1 MSLNP
6 WKVWLKRW
14 RNSHGFGV
22 HSPFGFQLTQLVVS
36 LKRGYAYYAEEEI
49 ANKAAELPRNSN
61 RRKLCQMAILIHR
74 LLNFYPPQRAILSA
88 AAREFNPLLEYSITS
103 AGTPIVKDNNDL
115 NLPSFTAA
123 LGSEM
128 EWNQIQ
134 KSISAVGSILFLI
147 NAPSGIVKQ
156 LQSTPNLL
164 IISGQ
169 KNLLIIHRPQM
180 QTLLYHM
187 YIG

>member
-1 MSLNP
+1 M
-6 WKVWLKRW
+6 
-14 RNSHGFGV
+14 
-22 HSPFGFQLTQLVVS
+22 S

-49 ANKAAELPRNSN
+49 ANNATELPRRLN
-61 RRKLCQMAILIHR
+61 RRKLCRMAILIHR
-74 LLNFYPPQRAILSA
+74 LLNFYPPQGAILSTGA
-88 AAREFNPLLEYSITS
+88 QEFNPLLKYSITS
-103 AGTPIVKDNNDL
+103 AGIPFVKDYNHL
-115 NLPSFTAA
+115 NLPLFTVA

-147 NAPSGIVKQ
+147 NAPAGLAEQ
-156 LQSTPNLL
+156 LRDIPNLL
-164 IISGQ
+164 IISGE
-169 KNLLIIHRPQM
+169 KNLLVIHRPQM